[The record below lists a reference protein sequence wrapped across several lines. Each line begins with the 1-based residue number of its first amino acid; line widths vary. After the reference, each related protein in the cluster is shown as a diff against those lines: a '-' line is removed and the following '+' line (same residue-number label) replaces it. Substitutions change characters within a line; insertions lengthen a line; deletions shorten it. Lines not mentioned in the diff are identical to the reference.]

1 MIKNLPYNVVSEGQ
15 DFKVFSVAEMQWE
28 LTENVAVQQQG
39 TKTRN
44 DKSYIYLV
52 KLWSRP
58 D

>member
-15 DFKVFSVAEMQWE
+15 DFKVFIVTEVYWK